1 MPALIC
7 PRCHRTNP
15 DLAVYCYFD
24 GVVLQAG
31 AAEAASRLPHEFVF
45 PSGRRC
51 RTFDELAQGC
61 QEEWAA
67 ARDLLVH
74 GDFGRYFSNCGRIDL
89 ARSADESKRKAAD
102 NADLALSAFV
112 DSLPGNRTQ
121 QAKLDLH
128 PRRILIGSLLV
139 GESRRETITLSN
151 LGSGVLQGTVAV
163 TEGQDWLRLSE
174 HGSVHECNVSTPRQQ
189 EITLHVATRG
199 IAAGQTYGAKLTVV
213 TNGGVVEVP
222 LRMDLVAQPF
232 SKAPFQGARTQREL
246 AERMKDKQKAK
257 AAVPLLESG
266 EVRRWFELN
275 GWTWPVS
282 GPEVKGVAAV
292 QQFFEG
298 LGLSKPPPLE
308 LSSSKGSFTC
318 RYRDRVRV
326 QFELQ
331 ATSKKWV
338 YAQVTS
344 QQPWIK
350 VQTPQVSGPQHT
362 KIELEIDTSGWTL
375 GPSGEGTV
383 ELLANGGQKLLYRV
397 AVDVPGAPAALQPP
411 KPVPNPAP
419 APKPVV
425 STAAPE
431 KPLVMVSPI
440 SPTKSP
446 RPSAPEIER
455 MPAGVA
461 PRGDFVSAMLTVMLL
476 FLCVRL
482 ILVPFIDFGGRS
494 GVVYASADKLGV
506 QPTSDSAMMQT
517 AGWLGL
523 PWPSILVGGG
533 DAEFSADVFVP
544 GSAARVSKPE
554 FRHYFAS
561 YFIRSLVL
569 RTWWLGGLVGV
580 WLIWRRGGGLLDL
593 PWGLIAGAVAGLAVS
608 ATVASVFLVFELL
621 PHLLWAGMFGGGGSV
636 FHAIAWVLL
645 TLICWTLSGLAVG
658 AALAAIPATRR
669 WLVHPFQHLFAG
681 LFRSVG
687 LARLADA
694 WTPG

>member
-7 PRCHRTNP
+7 SRCHRANP

-24 GVVLQAG
+24 GMVLQAG
-31 AAEAASRLPHEFVF
+31 AAESASRLPHEFVF

-51 RTFDELAQGC
+51 RTFDELAQGV

-67 ARDLLVH
+67 ARQLLLN
-74 GDFGRYFSNCGRIDL
+74 GDFIRYFSSCGRVDL
-89 ARSADESKRKAAD
+89 ARSAEDAKRKAAD
-102 NADLALSAFV
+102 NGDLALSAFV

-128 PRRILIGSLLV
+128 PRRILLGSLLV

-174 HGSVHECNVSTPRQQ
+174 HGAVHECNVSTPKQQ
-189 EITLHVATRG
+189 EITLHVATKG

-232 SKAPFQGARTQREL
+232 AKAPFQGARTQREL

-298 LGLSKPPPLE
+298 LGLSKPPSLE

-331 ATSKKWV
+331 AASKKWV
-338 YAQVTS
+338 YAQVTTD
-344 QQPWIK
+344 QPWIR
-350 VQTPQVSGPQHT
+350 VQTPQVSGPQHA
-362 KIELEIDTSGWTL
+362 KIELEIDTSAWTL
-375 GPSGEGTV
+375 GSSGEGTV
-383 ELLANGGQKLLYRV
+383 QVLANGGQKLVYRV
-397 AVDVPGAPAALQPP
+397 ALEVPGAPAAIAT
-411 KPVPNPAP
+411 KPMP
-419 APKPVV
+419 APKPPVLKP
-425 STAAPE
+425 APD
-431 KPLVMVSPI
+431 KPLPMVSPI
-440 SPTKSP
+440 SVTPQRSQP
-446 RPSAPEIER
+446 RPSTPEVELT
-455 MPAGVA
+455 PTVA
-461 PRGDFVSAMLTVMLL
+461 LPSGDFVSAMLTVMLL
-476 FLCVRL
+476 FLCVRVL
-482 ILVPFIDFGGRS
+482 LVPFIDLGGRS
-494 GVVYASADKLGV
+494 NVVESAAKKMGIA
-506 QPTSDSAMMQT
+506 PKSDSAMMQT

-533 DAEFSADVFVP
+533 DSDFSADVFDP

-561 YFIRSLVL
+561 YFIRGLVL
-569 RTWWLGGLVGV
+569 RTWWIGGLAGI
-580 WLIWRRGGGLLDL
+580 WLVWRRGGGLLDL
-593 PWGLIAGAVAGLAVS
+593 PWGLVAGAVAGLAVS
-608 ATVASVFLVFELL
+608 ATVASVFLVFELV
-621 PHLLWAGMFGGGGSV
+621 PHILWSGMFGGGGSF
-636 FHAIAWVLL
+636 FHAVAWVLL
-645 TLICWTLSGLAVG
+645 TLICWTLSGVAVG
-658 AALAAIPATRR
+658 AVLAAIPVTRR
-669 WLVHPFQHLFAG
+669 WLVHPVQHGFASV
-681 LFRSVG
+681 FRSVG
-687 LARLADA
+687 LRRLADA